1 MGLIASRANPHLRAP
16 SLAKEAP
23 LLLTLTSRLMR
34 CRDSAHR
41 AAPVWRVGSL
51 HRAGNLQRSMA
62 TRVMAPMK
70 TTAAPI
76 PIVVPPPAESHML
89 SPLLRLLRVP
99 PLLRLSRVLL
109 VRVLDS
115 RVLLSKR
122 TTRTRLIRLPLRW
135 SAPCKLQLQCHSRAT
150 PQAQRPR
157 VPWGAT
163 RFELTRGGGGSGDAG
178 DEADATRSAAASA
191 ESTGGLR
198 HRAAREERRTAEG
211 SIERRRERES
221 TAGVEGVDSNARCE
235 AAREAASGMSMAEP
249 AATEPAA
256 TEPAATEPAATEPA
270 KIEPAMLEPAMLEP
284 AVTHRGGP
292 PQEPIA
298 TSAAAQ
304 VGTWPTEDGGRS
316 PLLHSL
322 ASLPSLL
329 LSLLSLMLT
338 LSLSVV
344 RCSLMAARHCLHGLW
359 EAHHPR
365 LSYVHLFIN
374 PISKRCVS
382 QCLFLNLILFR
393 SALFAYEVALPAL
406 CRRALNVELV
416 DEPRYEVAV
425 LLLWSLPAY
434 LVCEVVSTMWHC
446 KMSNAMSPAAL
457 KQRTRAAEKSTTGR
471 VFELL
476 YARLVYVAFMLQLRL
491 LCRLPIVGSVATLV
505 LSSLLHAYD
514 CFELHWGHRGFSPSE
529 RFRLVENHW
538 LYFMGYGSLL
548 AILSMVLRFYDL
560 FVIRTVLYPIYIAN
574 APHAHFEKLRCRAL
588 PVFQVAFGVINSA
601 LQLAELHMRPKAAL

>member
-1 MGLIASRANPHLRAP
+1 
-16 SLAKEAP
+16 
-23 LLLTLTSRLMR
+23 
-34 CRDSAHR
+34 
-41 AAPVWRVGSL
+41 
-51 HRAGNLQRSMA
+51 
-62 TRVMAPMK
+62 
-70 TTAAPI
+70 
-76 PIVVPPPAESHML
+76 
-89 SPLLRLLRVP
+89 
-99 PLLRLSRVLL
+99 
-109 VRVLDS
+109 
-115 RVLLSKR
+115 
-122 TTRTRLIRLPLRW
+122 
-135 SAPCKLQLQCHSRAT
+135 
-150 PQAQRPR
+150 
-157 VPWGAT
+157 
-163 RFELTRGGGGSGDAG
+163 
-178 DEADATRSAAASA
+178 
-191 ESTGGLR
+191 
-198 HRAAREERRTAEG
+198 
-211 SIERRRERES
+211 
-221 TAGVEGVDSNARCE
+221 
-235 AAREAASGMSMAEP
+235 MSMAEP

-344 RCSLMAARHCLHGLW
+344 RCSLMAARNCLHGLW

-446 KMSNAMSPAAL
+446 KMSNAMSPAMTPAAL